1 MTTKQIE
8 AAQKRENVRFEVAKQ
23 IRALLDAAKKDNGF
37 TGDDWPDVEAEIIE
51 LVTGE

>member
-8 AAQKRENVRFEVAKQ
+8 AAQKRGNVKFEVAKQ
-23 IRALLDAAKKDNGF
+23 IRQLLDEAKKTHGF
-37 TGDDWPDVEAEIIE
+37 TSDEWPDVEGEIVE